1 MEKGKMVA
9 EEALKISVNRREVK
23 GKGEGERYTQLNS
36 EFQRRAR
43 RERKAFL
50 NEQCQETEENNGAG
64 RPRDFFQKI

>member
-1 MEKGKMVA
+1 M
-9 EEALKISVNRREVK
+9 K

-50 NEQCQETEENNGAG
+50 NEQCKETEENS
-64 RPRDFFQKI
+64 RMRKTRDLVKKIGDIKGTIHARMGM